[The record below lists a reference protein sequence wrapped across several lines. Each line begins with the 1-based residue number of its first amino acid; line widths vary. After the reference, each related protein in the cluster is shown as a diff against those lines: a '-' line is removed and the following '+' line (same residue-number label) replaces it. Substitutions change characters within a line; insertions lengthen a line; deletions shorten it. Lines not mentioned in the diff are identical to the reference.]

1 MLIENY
7 KGIEI
12 NHNAAKDEFYTNVII
27 RKGSNGKKDEYIGSP
42 RLQRVRDDIDKF
54 LNTAGKKPVLQ
65 KAWHKGKYDS
75 DTYKLVDIIIHNAI
89 SNTVMIQEKDGKPT
103 SVALNDNGY
112 RSDSRLFLSCKEND
126 AIIAN
131 LIKKEAEINKIKKET
146 SCSSGKLLPLK
157 MEHFK

>member
-12 NHNAAKDEFYTNVII
+12 NHNAAKDEFYTNIII
-27 RKGSNGKKDEYIGSP
+27 RKGSNGKKDEYITSP

-54 LNTAGKKPVLQ
+54 LNTAAKKPVLK
-65 KAWHKGKYDS
+65 KAWYKGKYES
-75 DTYKLVDIIIHNAI
+75 DAYKLVYVIIHNAI
-89 SNTVMIQEKDGKPT
+89 SDTVVVQEKGGKPV
-103 SVALNDNGY
+103 SVALNDNGW
-112 RSDSRLFLSCKEND
+112 RNDSKLFLSCKEND

-131 LIKKEAEINKIKKET
+131 LIKKEAEISKIKKET